1 MKYSMSL
8 TSKEVRNSERLG
20 DSCIICNNS
29 SCCSNGRVLYITRPT
44 GKKAW
49 ESSAWE
55 PPAWAPPNWE
65 VVQPPKGWEPL
76 RWQEAVNHIKSNTDY
91 ASYLVMTVSP
101 HIIADSYG
109 DRYIV
114 GSFKNISSVELDHVS
129 VISSHA

>member
-1 MKYSMSL
+1 MKGWETAVL
-8 TSKEVRNSERLG
+8 FV
-20 DSCIICNNS
+20 IIFLVVTTA
-29 SCCSNGRVLYITRPT
+29 GFFILQDLQ

-49 ESSAWE
+49 ESSTWE

-101 HIIADSYG
+101 HIIVDSYG
-109 DRYIV
+109 
-114 GSFKNISSVELDHVS
+114 NML
-129 VISSHA
+129 